1 MSTIPVFRNDK
12 LFRVS
17 FQVITFVVIL
27 TVGLLSSQAAEG
39 NEIVTDRPDQTESS
53 SSVKPGVVQLE
64 VGWGYTF
71 DKSATGFVR
80 TNEFP
85 QTLVR
90 IGAVDGFEIRLIWNG
105 QIWENPSRSKDDSF
119 NGIGDVAVGG
129 KLELWPEKGSRPE
142 AALLFGF
149 SLPVGDNQF
158 TSGKINPSARMS
170 FANKL
175 TDILSLGYN
184 FGFTSVSMETL
195 PGQSQTDYYGQYT
208 IVLGASLS
216 DKIGAFVELY
226 GDIRIDDS
234 DLPQHSAD
242 GGLTFSVKENIQFD
256 LAGGFGISSS
266 SSDWIL
272 MSGISIRFPE

>member
-27 TVGLLSSQAAEG
+27 TVGLLCSQAGEC

-90 IGAVDGFEIRLIWNG
+90 IGVVDGFEIRLIWNG
-105 QIWENPSRSKDDSF
+105 
-119 NGIGDVAVGG
+119 
-129 KLELWPEKGSRPE
+129 
-142 AALLFGF
+142 
-149 SLPVGDNQF
+149 
-158 TSGKINPSARMS
+158 
-170 FANKL
+170 
-175 TDILSLGYN
+175 
-184 FGFTSVSMETL
+184 
-195 PGQSQTDYYGQYT
+195 
-208 IVLGASLS
+208 
-216 DKIGAFVELY
+216 
-226 GDIRIDDS
+226 
-234 DLPQHSAD
+234 
-242 GGLTFSVKENIQFD
+242 
-256 LAGGFGISSS
+256 
-266 SSDWIL
+266 
-272 MSGISIRFPE
+272 

>member
-105 QIWENPSRSKDDSF
+105 MGAGAGSGKREAWREN
-119 NGIGDVAVGG
+119 
-129 KLELWPEKGSRPE
+129 GSRPE

-149 SLPVGDNQF
+149 SVPVGDNQF

-208 IVLGASLS
+208 IVLGASMS

-226 GDIRIDDS
+226 GDIRINDS
-234 DLPQHSAD
+234 DLPQHSVD
-242 GGLTFSVKENIQFD
+242 GGLTFS
-256 LAGGFGISSS
+256 
-266 SSDWIL
+266 
-272 MSGISIRFPE
+272 